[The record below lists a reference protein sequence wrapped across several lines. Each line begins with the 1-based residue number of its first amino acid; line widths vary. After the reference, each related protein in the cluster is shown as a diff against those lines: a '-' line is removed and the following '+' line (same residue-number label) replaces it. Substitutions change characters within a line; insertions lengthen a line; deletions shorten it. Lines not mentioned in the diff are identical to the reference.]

1 MNLQLLHDP
10 KGDLKMQTES
20 DIRQGVANNEFVFFY
35 QPKVSLVTG
44 KVTGSEALIR
54 WIKPDGT
61 LILPS
66 KFIPIA
72 EQSGLIKEI
81 TCHMFPKLVED
92 ILVLT
97 DIDEHLVTSF
107 NTSAK
112 DFEDDGFTQ
121 SVLQTLKNSAL
132 PASKIQIELTETAT
146 FEAASVIRDNIMI
159 LRNAGLSLAM
169 DDFGTGYSSI
179 DTLSKLPFTTIKL
192 DQGIV
197 GRMLTSDKNATIVST
212 SIRLAHELG
221 LSIVAEGVESEE
233 QYHYLLNA
241 GCTEVQG
248 FWISRPMPISQFI
261 SFISTDFS
269 WSSGIPVGLIHMA
282 IVDHVQWRKNLVSE
296 LIKTASLPDE
306 HPNRQLLKTPPL
318 SCTECRLGRWYY
330 GVGQAMFRNRIAFQ
344 ELEFPHDNLHKI
356 GQFLVEMVGNG
367 AKMDTLIPYLQKLSA
382 SSMDV
387 LSKLQNLEDEGL
399 TDMHKTEW

>member
-1 MNLQLLHDP
+1 
-10 KGDLKMQTES
+10 MQTES
-20 DIRQGVANNEFVFFY
+20 DIRKGIENNEFTFFY

-61 LILPS
+61 VILPS

-97 DIDEHLVTSF
+97 DVDEHLVTSF

-112 DFEDDGFTQ
+112 DFEDNCFTQ
-121 SVLQTLKNSAL
+121 SVLHTLKNSAL
-132 PASKIQIELTETAT
+132 PASKVQIELTETAT
-146 FEAASVIRDNIMI
+146 FEAASVIKDNIMI

-197 GRMLTSDKNATIVST
+197 GRMLTSDKNATIMST

-248 FWISRPMPISQFI
+248 FWISRPIPISQFI

-296 LIKTASLPDE
+296 LIKTASLPKE
-306 HPNRQLLKTPPL
+306 HANRQLLKTPPL

-330 GVGQAMFRNRIAFQ
+330 GVGQTMFHDRTAFE
-344 ELEFPHDNLHKI
+344 ELEFPHYDLHKI
-356 GQFLVEMVGNG
+356 GQLLVEMVGNG
-367 AKMDTLIPYLQKLSA
+367 AKMETLTPYLQKLSA
-382 SSMDV
+382 SSMEV

-399 TDMHKTEW
+399 TDMHRFG

>member
-1 MNLQLLHDP
+1 
-10 KGDLKMQTES
+10 MQTES
-20 DIRQGVANNEFVFFY
+20 DIRQGIINNEFTFFY

-44 KVTGSEALIR
+44 KVAGAEALIR

-61 LILPS
+61 VIFPS
-66 KFIPIA
+66 RFIPIA
-72 EQSGLIKEI
+72 EQSSLIKEI

-97 DIDEHLVTSF
+97 DIDEHLVVSF
-107 NTSAK
+107 NASAK
-112 DFEDDGFTQ
+112 DFEDDCFTQ
-121 SVLQTLKNSAL
+121 SVLHTLKNSAL
-132 PASKIQIELTETAT
+132 PANKLQIELTETAT
-146 FEAASVIRDNIMI
+146 FEAASIIKDNIMI

-212 SIRLAHELG
+212 SVRLAHELG

-248 FWISRPMPISQFI
+248 FWISKAIPICQFI

-269 WSSGIPVGLIHMA
+269 WYSGIPVGLIHMA
-282 IVDHVQWRKNLVSE
+282 IVDHIQWRKNLVSE
-296 LIKTASLPDE
+296 LIKIASLPQT

-318 SCTECRLGRWYY
+318 SCKECRLGRWYY
-330 GVGQAMFRNRIAFQ
+330 GAGKMMFHDNTAFQ
-344 ELEFPHDNLHKI
+344 ELESPHDELHKI

-367 AKMDTLIPYLQKLSA
+367 ATMETLTSYLQKLSA
-382 SSMDV
+382 SSIDV
-387 LSKLQNLEDEGL
+387 LSKLQNLENEGL
-399 TDMHKTEW
+399 IDMHKTTTIDSTWCELEAI

>member
-1 MNLQLLHDP
+1 
-10 KGDLKMQTES
+10 MQTES
-20 DIRQGVANNEFVFFY
+20 AIRKGIENNEFTFFY

-54 WIKPDGT
+54 WIKSDGT
-61 LILPS
+61 MILPS

-72 EQSGLIKEI
+72 EQSSLIKEI

-107 NTSAK
+107 NTSAQ

-121 SVLQTLKNSAL
+121 SVLHALKNSSL
-132 PASKIQIELTETAT
+132 STNKLQIELTETAT

-261 SFISTDFS
+261 RFISTDFS

-282 IVDHVQWRKNLVSE
+282 IVDHIQWRKNLVSE

-306 HPNRQLLKTPPL
+306 HPSRQLLKTPPL
-318 SCTECRLGRWYY
+318 SCRECRLGRWYY
-330 GVGQAMFRNRIAFQ
+330 GVGQAMFQNRIAFQ
-344 ELEFPHDNLHKI
+344 ELEFPHDDLHKI
-356 GQFLVEMVGNG
+356 GQLLVEMVGNG
-367 AKMDTLIPYLQKLSA
+367 AKMETLTPYLQKLSA
-382 SSMDV
+382 SSMEV

-399 TDMHKTEW
+399 TDMHKTVW